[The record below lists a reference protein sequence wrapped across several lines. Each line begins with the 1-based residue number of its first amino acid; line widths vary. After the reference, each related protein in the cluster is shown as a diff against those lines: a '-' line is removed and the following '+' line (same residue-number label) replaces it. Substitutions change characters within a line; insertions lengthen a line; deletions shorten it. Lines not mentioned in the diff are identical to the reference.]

1 MTKLIKKITI
11 GLDILVLLLIFI
23 YTAIYILKY
32 EIIFFQKIIIF
43 STIIALIIKILYWI
57 IDNNNIIKNYK
68 NLLLLR
74 LAVCIFLYLTP
85 VYYLS
90 QYQNLTISEFIVAST
105 LIIITFFALLVIVI
119 EKLMNSKKMSNL

>member
-23 YTAIYILKY
+23 YTAIYILKH

-43 STIIALIIKILYWI
+43 SAIIALVIKILYWI
-57 IDNNNIIKNYK
+57 IDNNNIIKIYK

-74 LAVCIFLYLTP
+74 IAVCIFLYLTP
-85 VYYLS
+85 AYYLS
-90 QYQNLTISEFIVAST
+90 QYQNLIISEFVVSST
-105 LIIITFFALLVIVI
+105 LIIITFFALLVIVA
-119 EKLMNSKKMSNL
+119 EKLMNIKKMSDL

>member
-11 GLDILVLLLIFI
+11 GLDILVLLLISI

-43 STIIALIIKILYWI
+43 SAIIALIIKILYWI

-74 LAVCIFLYLTP
+74 IAVCIFLYLTP
-85 VYYLS
+85 AYYLY
-90 QYQNLTISEFIVAST
+90 QYQNLIISEFIVTST
-105 LIIITFFALLVIVI
+105 LIIITFFALLVIVV
-119 EKLMNSKKMSNL
+119 EKIMNSKKMSNV

>member
-43 STIIALIIKILYWI
+43 SAIIAFIIKILYWI
-57 IDNNNIIKNYK
+57 IGNSIIKKYK
-68 NLLLLR
+68 NLFLLR
-74 LAVCIFLYLTP
+74 IANCIFLYLTP
-85 VYYLS
+85 IYYLS
-90 QYQNLTISEFIVAST
+90 QYQNLIISEFVVTST
-105 LIIITFFALLVIVI
+105 LIIITFFALLVIVA
-119 EKLMNSKKMSNL
+119 EKLMNNKKMSDL

>member
-1 MTKLIKKITI
+1 MTEFLKKITI
-11 GLDILVLLLIFI
+11 GLDVLVLLFIFM
-23 YTAIYILKY
+23 YTTIYILKY

-43 STIIALIIKILYWI
+43 FAIIALIIKILYWI

-119 EKLMNSKKMSNL
+119 EKIMNSKKMINF

>member
-1 MTKLIKKITI
+1 MKEFLKRITI
-11 GLDILVLLLIFI
+11 GFDLLVLLLIFI
-23 YTAIYILKY
+23 YTAIYFLKY

-74 LAVCIFLYLTP
+74 IAICIFLYLTP

-90 QYQNLTISEFIVAST
+90 QYQSLIISEFIVKST
-105 LIIITFFALLVIVI
+105 LILITFFALIVIVV

>member
-1 MTKLIKKITI
+1 MTKIIKKITI

-32 EIIFFQKIIIF
+32 EIIYFQKIIIF
-43 STIIALIIKILYWI
+43 SAILAFIIKILYWI
-57 IDNNNIIKNYK
+57 IDNNIITNYK

-74 LAVCIFLYLTP
+74 IAICIFLYLTP

-90 QYQNLTISEFIVAST
+90 QYQNLIISELIIKST
-105 LIIITFFALLVIVI
+105 LIIITFFAFLVIVV
-119 EKLMNSKKMSNL
+119 EKLINKKNMNDL

>member
-11 GLDILVLLLIFI
+11 GLDILVLLLISI

-32 EIIFFQKIIIF
+32 EIIFFQKVIIF
-43 STIIALIIKILYWI
+43 SAIIAFIIKILYWI
-57 IDNNNIIKNYK
+57 IDNNIIKNYK
-68 NLLLLR
+68 NLFLLR
-74 LAVCIFLYLTP
+74 IANCIFLYLTP
-85 VYYLS
+85 IYYLS
-90 QYQNLTISEFIVAST
+90 QYQNLIISEFIVAST

>member
-32 EIIFFQKIIIF
+32 EIIYFQKIIIF
-43 STIIALIIKILYWI
+43 SAIIAFIIKMLYWI
-57 IDNNNIIKNYK
+57 INNNIITNYK

-74 LAVCIFLYLTP
+74 IAICIFLYLTP
-85 VYYLS
+85 IYYLT
-90 QYQNLTISEFIVAST
+90 QYQNLIISEFVVKST
-105 LIIITFFALLVIVI
+105 LIIITFFALLVIVA
-119 EKLMNSKKMSNL
+119 EKLMNSKKMSDL